1 MLTKFTQKL
10 LAMGVVSAEQ
20 LAVAQQQAEV
30 TYAPLISILLRQGGV
45 EERSLLQAYA
55 TSHDMEYVSLRDL
68 VIPAETVR
76 RLSAKLASHYKV
88 MPVREERGGLT
99 IAVSDPL
106 DLRCVEDIE
115 TAIGIQVGRVLAT
128 GQDIQEALQRY
139 YGVGADTVE
148 RILATRSMAEEV
160 PPEQSETL
168 DVDGQSLDAS
178 VVRLVNQL
186 LKDAISDR
194 ATDLHIERHR
204 NGVMVRRRIDGVL
217 YDTPTAERM
226 DTLYA
231 SIVSRIKLM
240 AGLNIVERRLPQD
253 GRARVSIGSRNFDLR
268 ISIVPSMYGEDVVI
282 RILPSRMLYHLE
294 DLGFDEQHVARL
306 QSYIDAPY
314 GILFVTGP
322 TGSGKSTT
330 LYACLSRLNKRER
343 KIITIEDPVEY
354 ELMGITQTQVN
365 PRIGLTFATSL
376 RSMLR
381 HDPDVMMVGEVRDK
395 ETAEIAVQTSMTGH
409 LVLST
414 LHTNDAASGAARLID
429 MGIDPYLITSTVQ
442 AFMAQR
448 LVRTICEGCRESY
461 QQDGQTL
468 YRGAGCH
475 ACKQTGYRGRIAI
488 CEFLPLDGT
497 VSKLILARASA
508 QEIRKQANQMGLAT
522 LREDGLRKVRAGLTT
537 EEELLRV
544 TLA

>member
-1 MLTKFTQKL
+1 MQFTERILKAGL
-10 LAMGVVSAEQ
+10 VTPEQ
-20 LAVAQQQAEV
+20 LAVCQQEADV
-30 TYAPLISILLRQGGV
+30 TFAPLITVLLRQNGLDTRGIL
-45 EERSLLQAYA
+45 EAYA
-55 TSHDMEYVSLRDL
+55 ASHHMEFVGLRDL
-68 VIPAETVR
+68 DIPVATVR
-76 RLSAKLASHYKV
+76 KLSAKLAAHYKV
-88 MPVREERGGLT
+88 MPIRDESGRLT
-99 IAVSDPL
+99 IAVSDPI

-115 TAIGIQVGRVLAT
+115 TALGVQVRRVLAT
-128 GQDIQEALQRY
+128 QSDIEEALQRY

-148 RILATRSMAEEV
+148 RILANRV
-160 PPEQSETL
+160 VVDETPVMQTEAL
-168 DVDGQSLDAS
+168 DVDSQTLDAS

-194 ATDLHIERHR
+194 ATDLHVERHR
-204 NGVMVRRRIDGVL
+204 SGVIVRRRIDGVL
-217 YDTPTAERM
+217 YDTSTSEKM
-226 DTLYA
+226 DSLYA

-253 GRARVSIGSRNFDLR
+253 GRARVTIAKRNYDLR

-294 DLGFDEQHVARL
+294 DLGFDQQHVARL
-306 QSYIDAPY
+306 QSYISAPY

-354 ELMGITQTQVN
+354 ELPGITQTQVN
-365 PRIGLTFATSL
+365 PRIGLTFATAL

-414 LHTNDAASGAARLID
+414 LHTNDAAGGAARLID

-442 AFMAQR
+442 SFMAQR
-448 LVRTICEGCRESY
+448 LVRTICESCRTSFE
-461 QQDGQTL
+461 QDGHTL
-468 YRGAGCH
+468 FKGAGCH
-475 ACKQTGYRGRIAI
+475 ACNQTGYRGRIAI
-488 CEFLPLDGT
+488 CEFLPLDDT
-497 VSKLILARASA
+497 ISNLILARSSA
-508 QEIRKQANQMGLAT
+508 QAIREKANQLGFDT
-522 LREDGLRKVRAGLTT
+522 LREDGLRKVRGGLTT

>member
-1 MLTKFTQKL
+1 MQFTEQL
-10 LAMGVVSAEQ
+10 VADRIVTQEQ
-20 LAVAQQQAEV
+20 LAVYQQEADV
-30 TYAPLISILLRQGGV
+30 TFAPLILVLLRQAGLDA
-45 EERSLLQAYA
+45 RAILAAYA
-55 TSHDMEYVSLRDL
+55 ASHHMEFVALRDL
-68 VIPAETVR
+68 DIPLATVR
-76 RLSAKLASHYKV
+76 RLSAKLAAHYKV
-88 MPVREERGGLT
+88 MPVRDEAGSIT
-99 IAVSDPL
+99 IAVSDPI

-115 TAIGIQVGRVLAT
+115 TALGVQVRRVLAT
-128 GQDIQEALQRY
+128 QSDIDEALQRY

-148 RILATRSMAEEV
+148 RILASRDV
-160 PPEQSETL
+160 KDETPALQTEAL
-168 DVDGQSLDAS
+168 DVDSQTLDAS

-194 ATDLHIERHR
+194 ATDLHVERHR
-204 NGVMVRRRIDGVL
+204 SGVIVRRRIDGVL
-217 YDTPTAERM
+217 YDTSTSEKM
-226 DTLYA
+226 DSLYA

-253 GRARVSIGSRNFDLR
+253 GRARVTIEKRNYDLR

-294 DLGFDEQHVARL
+294 DLGFDQHHVARL
-306 QSYIDAPY
+306 QSYISAPY

-330 LYACLSRLNKRER
+330 LYACLSRLNQRER

-354 ELMGITQTQVN
+354 ELPGITQTQVN
-365 PRIGLTFATSL
+365 PRIGLTFATAL

-414 LHTNDAASGAARLID
+414 LHTNDAAGGAARLID

-442 AFMAQR
+442 SFMAQR
-448 LVRTICEGCRESY
+448 LVRTICESCRTSY
-461 QQDGQTL
+461 EQDGHTL
-468 YRGAGCH
+468 FKGAGCH
-475 ACKQTGYRGRIAI
+475 ACNQTGYRGRIAI
-488 CEFLPLDGT
+488 CEFLPLDDA
-497 VSKLILARASA
+497 VSNLILARASA
-508 QEIRKQANQMGLAT
+508 QAIREKANERGLHT

-544 TLA
+544 TLS